1 MSVQAS
7 AIKLERKV
15 SSTVFLR
22 TRIVGLVAGVIVS
35 ILVSASVWFL
45 ARVIPSKTDSPFAPI
60 REICRWIYQ
69 SSVSVG
75 IRESTLLFPAIEGI
89 HLLGIALSVGLLCWF
104 DLRLMGVVMTHEPI
118 SKVWK
123 RVMPSAFTG
132 FVLMFI
138 TGGLL
143 FWAEAATAYDS
154 THFWIKMALILLAG
168 INAGYFELSTHK
180 HMSEWDNE
188 VVPPMR
194 ARLAGLTSLVLW
206 TAVIVTGRTMA
217 YAF

>member
-1 MSVQAS
+1 MSVELS
-7 AIKLERKV
+7 ALKLERKIAP
-15 SSTVFLR
+15 SEFLR
-22 TRIVGLVAGVIVS
+22 TRIVGLIAAAVVS

-45 ARVIPSKTDSPFAPI
+45 AKVIPSKTGSPFAPL
-60 REICRWIYQ
+60 RDLCQWIYE
-69 SSVSVG
+69 SSVGTG
-75 IRESTLLFPAIEGI
+75 IRESALVFPAIEGA

-104 DLRLMGVVMTHEPI
+104 DLRLLGLVMTHEPI

-123 RVMPSAFTG
+123 RVMPSAFAG

-143 FWAEAATAYDS
+143 FWAEAATAYNS
-154 THFWIKMALILLAG
+154 VHFWIKMTLILLAG

-180 HMSEWDNE
+180 HVSEWDTAI
-188 VVPPMR
+188 VPPMR
-194 ARLAGLTSLVLW
+194 ARMAGLTSLVLW

>member
-7 AIKLERKV
+7 ALKLERKV
-15 SSTVFLR
+15 NTTGFLR
-22 TRIVGLVAGVIVS
+22 TRIVGLVAGAIISV
-35 ILVSASVWFL
+35 LVSASVWFL
-45 ARVIPSKTDSPFAPI
+45 ARVIPGKTGSPFAPI
-60 REICRWIYQ
+60 RELCQWIYQ
-69 SSVSVG
+69 SPIGVG
-75 IRESTLLFPAIEGI
+75 IRESALLFPVIEGV
-89 HLLGIALSVGLLCWF
+89 HLLGIGLSVGLLCWF
-104 DLRLMGVVMTHEPI
+104 DLRLLGLVMTREPI

-123 RVMPSAFTG
+123 RVMPSAFAG
-132 FVLMFI
+132 FALMFV

-143 FWAEAATAYDS
+143 FWAEAATAYNS
-154 THFWIKMALILLAG
+154 VHFWIKMALILLAG
-168 INAGYFELSTHK
+168 VNAGYFELSTHK

>member
-1 MSVQAS
+1 MSVEAT
-7 AIKLERKV
+7 ALKLESKG
-15 SSTVFLR
+15 STSGLLR
-22 TRIVGLVAGVIVS
+22 TRIVGLIAATAVS

-45 ARVIPSKTDSPFAPI
+45 ASVLPSKTGSPFAPI
-60 REICRWIYQ
+60 REICQWIYH
-69 SSVSVG
+69 SSIGVG
-75 IRESTLLFPAIEGI
+75 IRESVLLFPVIEGV
-89 HLLGIALSVGLLCWF
+89 HLLGIGLSVGLLCWF
-104 DLRLMGVVMTHEPI
+104 DLRLLGVVMTQEPI
-118 SKVWK
+118 SKVWQ
-123 RVMPSAFTG
+123 RVMPSAFAG

-154 THFWIKMALILLAG
+154 LHFWIKMALILLAG

-180 HMSEWDNE
+180 HMSEWDSE
-188 VVPPMR
+188 IVPPMR